1 MTADAPVERKLAAI
15 LIADVEGYSRQMH
28 EDEEA
33 ALATLTAHRA
43 VIDEHVAAHNG
54 NISGSAGDSVIA
66 DFPSA
71 VEAVNC
77 AVAIQQ
83 SLHKANLSL
92 AMDKRME
99 FRIGINVGDV
109 ILKDGNL
116 FGDGIN
122 VAARIE
128 ALAEPGGIC
137 VTRAT
142 RDNVRDK
149 VDYRFEDMGEQQVK
163 NIARP
168 VRTFRVIFDRW
179 DPPELNLPAGDE
191 EKKPEPQ
198 KPLDPAEVE
207 IELAFWNSVKDS
219 DQRAMFEAYLEK
231 YPEGE
236 FRSLAEISIA
246 RLDKRPRQGAKP
258 TASKAKPGKGTKPA

>member
-1 MTADAPVERKLAAI
+1 MKDAAPVERKLAAI
-15 LIADVEGYSRQMH
+15 LIADVEGYSRHMH
-28 EDEEA
+28 EDEER
-33 ALATLTAHRA
+33 ALGILTGHRA
-43 VIDEHVAAHNG
+43 IMDDLIAHHGG
-54 NISGSAGDSVIA
+54 NVSGTAGDSVIA
-66 DFPSA
+66 DFASA

-83 SLHKANLSL
+83 ALFRANRKLV
-92 AMDKRME
+92 AHQRMD

-109 ILKDGNL
+109 MLKDGDI

-137 VTRAT
+137 VTRQT

-149 VDYRFEDMGEQQVK
+149 VAYRFEDMGEQEVK

-168 VRTFRVIFDRW
+168 VRAFRLLFDR
-179 DPPELNLPAGDE
+179 AGGQEPDAAE
-191 EKKPEPQ
+191 EEAPTPK
-198 KPLDPAEVE
+198 KPLDPLEVE
-207 IELAFWNSVKDS
+207 IEIAFWNSVKDS
-219 DQRAMFEAYLEK
+219 KDAELLKAYLDK

-236 FRSLAEISIA
+236 FKPLALICLA
-246 RLDKRPRQGAKP
+246 RLG
-258 TASKAKPGKGTKPA
+258 

>member
-1 MTADAPVERKLAAI
+1 MPVDTPVERKLAAI
-15 LIADVEGYSRQMH
+15 MVADVEGYSRQMH
-28 EDEEA
+28 ENEEA

-43 VIDEHVAAHNG
+43 IIDDLVKQHNG
-54 NISGSAGDSVIA
+54 RITGSAGDSVIA
-66 DFPSA
+66 DFASG

-83 SLHKANLSL
+83 SVHKANLEFDS
-92 AMDKRME
+92 DKRMD

-109 ILKDGNL
+109 MLKNGEL
-116 FGDGIN
+116 YGDGIN

-149 VDYRFEDMGEQQVK
+149 IEYGFKDLGEREVK

-168 VRTFRVIFDRW
+168 VRIFAVEF
-179 DPPELNLPAGDE
+179 DPWEPVKVEEAPAENDSAPGED
-191 EKKPEPQ
+191 
-198 KPLDPAEVE
+198 KPLDPTEVE
-207 IELAFWNSVKDS
+207 IEITFWNTVKDS
-219 DQRAMFEAYLEK
+219 EDAEMFQAYLDK
-231 YPEGE
+231 YPQGE
-236 FRSLAEISIA
+236 FRKLAEIS
-246 RLDKRPRQGAKP
+246 LAKINAQRD
-258 TASKAKPGKGTKPA
+258 TT

>member
-1 MTADAPVERKLAAI
+1 MTADVPVERKLAAI

-28 EDEEA
+28 ENEEA

-43 VIDEHVAAHNG
+43 VIDELVAAHNG
-54 NISGSAGDSVIA
+54 NISGFAGDSVIA
-66 DFPSA
+66 DFASG

-92 AMDKRME
+92 PADKRME

-137 VTRAT
+137 VTRST
-142 RDNVRDK
+142 RDDVRDK

-168 VRTFRVIFDRW
+168 VRTFRVLFDRW
-179 DPPELNLPAGDE
+179 EPPDLDLPASDG
-191 EKKPEPQ
+191 EKRPEPQ
-198 KPLDPAEVE
+198 KPLDPTEVE

-219 DQRAMFEAYLEK
+219 DDRAMFEAYLEK

-236 FRSLAEISIA
+236 FRSLAEIRIT
-246 RLDKRPRQGAKP
+246 RLDNRPGPASG
-258 TASKAKPGKGTKPA
+258 SKAKAKAGKGTKPA

>member
-28 EDEEA
+28 ENEEA
-33 ALATLTAHRA
+33 ALATLTAHRS
-43 VIDEHVAAHNG
+43 VIDELVAAHNG

-66 DFPSA
+66 DFASA
-71 VEAVNC
+71 VEAVNS

-83 SLHKANLSL
+83 SLHKANLAL
-92 AMDKRME
+92 ATDKRME

-128 ALAEPGGIC
+128 ALADPGGIC

-149 VDYRFEDMGEQQVK
+149 VDYRFEDMGERQVK

-168 VRTFRVIFDRW
+168 VRAFRVLFDRW
-179 DPPELNLPAGDE
+179 EPPALDNPASNE
-191 EKKPEPQ
+191 EKKPAQ
-198 KPLDPAEVE
+198 KPLDPTEVE

-219 DQRAMFEAYLEK
+219 DDKAMFEAYLEK

-236 FRSLAEISIA
+236 FRSLAEIRIT
-246 RLDKRPRQGAKP
+246 RLDSRAGPASVGEAK
-258 TASKAKPGKGTKPA
+258 SGKGTTLA